1 MAPAISRS
9 LLPSSSSK
17 LNSKRENIVK
27 RKFACSFSGCGK
39 CFSRSEHL
47 QRHALNHKDGDNTC
61 LRCMTHFRRRDLL
74 DRHMAR
80 HKEKDD
86 KAGGEGLGFLA
97 TRKKLYRNAEGKI
110 VNARRPPC
118 VYELVKR
125 RQVCRSQKE
134 EAKPMAMIEN
144 GSQVASGY
152 VLEKLNE
159 HKDEELSQNLWQEMA
174 VLPSP
179 PTSEVDSE
187 TFKPDSRDA
196 ISDNFETSYENPWHF
211 VNHNLPEL
219 YSPYT
224 VLGRQPE
231 YSASPVWAS
240 QQFQSFMGAMGET
253 TSEDLFR
260 IDMGLYEWQAWNNQV
275 IMSRYRDDRD
285 DSFEEKRRQWP
296 TNPAAPQGGII
307 RRGFTMSS

>member
-1 MAPAISRS
+1 MAPALSRS

-17 LNSKRENIVK
+17 LNLKRENVVK
-27 RKFACSFSGCGK
+27 KKFACSFSGCGK

-118 VYELVKR
+118 VYELVKG
-125 RQVCRSQKE
+125 QVCRSQKE
-134 EAKPMAMIEN
+134 EAKPMAMIDN
-144 GSQVASGY
+144 GSPVASSYELGQ
-152 VLEKLNE
+152 LNE
-159 HKDEELSQNLWQEMA
+159 HKVEELSQNLWQEMA
-174 VLPSP
+174 ALPSP

-187 TFKPDSRDA
+187 TFKPNPRNT
-196 ISDNFETSYENPWHF
+196 ISVNLENSYDNSWHASSHSLSGF
-211 VNHNLPEL
+211 

-231 YSASPVWAS
+231 CPPGPIWAS
-240 QQFQSFMGAMGET
+240 QRFQTFMGAMGET
-253 TSEDLFR
+253 TPEDLFR
-260 IDMGLYEWQAWNNQV
+260 IDMGLHEWQAWNNQV
-275 IMSRYRDDRD
+275 VMSRCRDDKGD
-285 DSFEEKRRQWP
+285 GFEEKRRHWS
-296 TNPAAPQGGII
+296 TNPAAPQEGMT
-307 RRGFTMSS
+307 RREFGLSSC

>member
-1 MAPAISRS
+1 MAPALSRS

-17 LNSKRENIVK
+17 LNSKRENVVK
-27 RKFACSFSGCGK
+27 KKFTCSFSGCGK

-118 VYELVKR
+118 IYELVKR

-134 EAKPMAMIEN
+134 ETKPMAMVDN
-144 GSQVASGY
+144 GSPVASSY
-152 VLEKLNE
+152 IMEQLNE
-159 HKDEELSQNLWQEMA
+159 HKVEDLSQNLCQEMA
-174 VLPSP
+174 ALPSP
-179 PTSEVDSE
+179 PTSEVDPE
-187 TFKPDSRDA
+187 TFKPNSRDV
-196 ISDNFETSYENPWHF
+196 ISDNLENSYDNSWHV
-211 VNHNLPEL
+211 VNHNLQGF
-219 YSPYT
+219 YNPYT

-231 YSASPVWAS
+231 YPPGPVWAS
-240 QQFQSFMGAMGET
+240 HFQTFMGAMGET

-275 IMSRYRDDRD
+275 IMSRCRDEKD
-285 DSFEEKRRQWP
+285 DGFEDKRRQWP
-296 TNPAAPQGGII
+296 TNSVVPQEGMT
-307 RRGFTMSS
+307 RRGFSLSSC